1 MKAEK
6 KAANVRVSIPRVK
19 RVIQTEAISD
29 QVRDPLA
36 NAVRNDVDATIKI
49 DVTNVDEGA
58 AYSEQ
63 LGSASGNRDD
73 AVECGHQANA
83 STDNATM
90 LMSRND
96 SSMVSSAT
104 VDTEQHQL
112 EKNGVTQISDNKT
125 HDTCTSV
132 GQHISRSSVIAS
144 LAAEIAR
151 QKAAKYLGDIMP
163 LAGPTNNRAAPQDR
177 GDTLNDVDINQQD
190 EMTSTSE
197 RPRNNLAVLA
207 AEVARKKLKN

>member
-19 RVIQTEAISD
+19 KVIQTEAISD

-36 NAVRNDVDATIKI
+36 NAVRNEDATIKI

-58 AYSEQ
+58 AHSEQ

-73 AVECGHQANA
+73 AVECEHQANA
-83 STDNATM
+83 STDNTIM
-90 LMSRND
+90 FMSRND

-104 VDTEQHQL
+104 ADTEQHQL
-112 EKNGVTQISDNKT
+112 EKNGVTQISDNET

-151 QKAAKYLGDIMP
+151 QRAAKYLGDIMP
-163 LAGPTNNRAAPQDR
+163 LAGPTYNRAAPQDR

-190 EMTSTSE
+190 EMTSTSG